1 MDSARGQGKG
11 GGEYHGRSYIAPP
24 RPLTLALMP
33 FFAAAADDSAFAIAG
48 LMRRV
53 KRVEGFKKIDIWY
66 EYLSK
71 VKYFV
76 FLKVTRFERAR

>member
-1 MDSARGQGKG
+1 
-11 GGEYHGRSYIAPP
+11 
-24 RPLTLALMP
+24 MP